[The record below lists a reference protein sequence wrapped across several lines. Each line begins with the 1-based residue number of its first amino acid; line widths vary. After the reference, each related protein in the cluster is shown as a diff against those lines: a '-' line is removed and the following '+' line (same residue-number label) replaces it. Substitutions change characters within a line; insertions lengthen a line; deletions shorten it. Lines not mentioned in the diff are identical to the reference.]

1 MNITMNIN
9 IHNYQQLNLKA
20 KLSKQLEEKQSHE
33 KEMLEGY
40 QLRRWRGRR
49 EIWQKRCRG

>member
-20 KLSKQLEEKQSHE
+20 KLSKQLEEKQSWKGDVGGLSAE
-33 KEMLEGY
+33 ALEGKE
-40 QLRRWRGRR
+40 GDMA
-49 EIWQKRCRG
+49 EKV